1 MIVNQEDIILLIQKD
16 KIFQDILTQYGNP
29 PNWERPIG
37 FISLSKIILEQQVS
51 LASANAHFQKVN
63 LYIKEFIPENII
75 KLSDDEMRLCQ
86 ISKQKSK
93 YLKALSLAIIENRLN
108 LNELTNQSEKEIK
121 EKLTAIKGIG
131 NWTTSIYL
139 LFCLHKKDVFPLG
152 DIAVI
157 NTIKELTPAKTPLEI
172 EQIAEKW
179 KPLRSLAVYFLWH
192 HYLTK
197 RNRTAQIS

>member
-1 MIVNQEDIILLIQKD
+1 VIVNQEDIIQLIKKD
-16 KIFQDILTQYGNP
+16 KLFQNILSQYGVP
-29 PNWERPIG
+29 PNWQRPTG

-51 LASANAHFQKVN
+51 LASANAHFQKLN
-63 LYIKEFIPENII
+63 LYIKEFTPENII

-93 YLKALSLAIIENRLN
+93 YLKELSLAIIENRLN
-108 LNELTNQSEKEIK
+108 LNELTIQSEKDIK

-131 NWTTSIYL
+131 NWTSAIYL
-139 LFCLHKKDVFPLG
+139 LFCLQKKDIFPLG

-157 NTIKELTPAKTPLEI
+157 NTIKELTPAKTPTEI

>member
-1 MIVNQEDIILLIQKD
+1 
-16 KIFQDILTQYGNP
+16 
-29 PNWERPIG
+29 
-37 FISLSKIILEQQVS
+37 
-51 LASANAHFQKVN
+51 
-63 LYIKEFIPENII
+63 
-75 KLSDDEMRLCQ
+75 
-86 ISKQKSK
+86 
-93 YLKALSLAIIENRLN
+93 LAIIENRLN
-108 LNELTNQSEKEIK
+108 LNELTNQSEEEIK

-131 NWTTSIYL
+131 NWTTAIYL

>member
-1 MIVNQEDIILLIQKD
+1 VIVNQEDIIQLIKKD
-16 KIFQDILTQYGNP
+16 KLFQNILSQYGVP
-29 PNWERPIG
+29 PNWQRPTG
-37 FISLSKIILEQQVS
+37 FVSLSKIILEQQVS
-51 LASANAHFQKVN
+51 LASANAHFQKLN
-63 LYIKEFIPENII
+63 LYIKEFTPENII

-93 YLKALSLAIIENRLN
+93 YLKELSLAIVENRLN
-108 LNELTNQSEKEIK
+108 LNKLTIQSEKDIK

-131 NWTTSIYL
+131 NWTSAIYL
-139 LFCLHKKDVFPLG
+139 LFCLQKKDIFPLG

-157 NTIKELTPAKTPLEI
+157 NTIKELTPAKTPTEI